1 MTLLEGST
9 AKTTST
15 ITKLSFHEFK
25 KLKEDQRTKKIE
37 ANKKVKAIR
46 DVKIQ
51 IRVMEELD
59 GHLKRIKGR
68 TLPLVVPSNVSEEA
82 LLKAA
87 QDKHSR
93 HFKQFDQHLDY
104 VLLYPDQ
111 TIVHTLPG
119 SSVLF
124 PLNKYKEELEKPFS
138 KLCFWLCSTSDIQ
151 SCIDFL
157 EDESEQSSEPGPSY
171 ISDTATTA
179 SEVKERDGSLRASN
193 CQIKTSPSTN
203 RAVSKTSYPP
213 RGNSNYPTCF
223 KRFPLEEIEAHAYLC
238 VDLWVDPV
246 GELESDGE
254 QEFIGTE
261 ELSCD
266 EHASDERWNFPTS

>member
-1 MTLLEGST
+1 M
-9 AKTTST
+9 
-15 ITKLSFHEFK
+15 
-25 KLKEDQRTKKIE
+25 
-37 ANKKVKAIR
+37 
-46 DVKIQ
+46 
-51 IRVMEELD
+51 
-59 GHLKRIKGR
+59 
-68 TLPLVVPSNVSEEA
+68 PSNVSAVA

-111 TIVHTLPG
+111 TIVQTLPG

-138 KLCFWLCSTSDIQ
+138 KLYFWLCSTSDVQ

-157 EDESEQSSEPGPSY
+157 EEESEQSSELGPSY

-179 SEVKERDGSLRASN
+179 LEVKERDGSLRASN
-193 CQIKTSPSTN
+193 CPVKTSPSTN

-213 RGNSNYPTCF
+213 RGNSTYPTCL
-223 KRFPLEEIEAHAYLC
+223 KKLKHMHTSL
-238 VDLWVDPV
+238 LTS
-246 GELESDGE
+246 GLTLLES
-254 QEFIGTE
+254 
-261 ELSCD
+261 
-266 EHASDERWNFPTS
+266 

>member
-68 TLPLVVPSNVSEEA
+68 TLPLVLPSNVSAEA

-93 HFKQFDQHLDY
+93 HFKQFDQPLDY

-111 TIVHTLPG
+111 TIVQPC
-119 SSVLF
+119 
-124 PLNKYKEELEKPFS
+124 LEVTFHP
-138 KLCFWLCSTSDIQ
+138 
-151 SCIDFL
+151 
-157 EDESEQSSEPGPSY
+157 
-171 ISDTATTA
+171 
-179 SEVKERDGSLRASN
+179 
-193 CQIKTSPSTN
+193 
-203 RAVSKTSYPP
+203 
-213 RGNSNYPTCF
+213 
-223 KRFPLEEIEAHAYLC
+223 
-238 VDLWVDPV
+238 
-246 GELESDGE
+246 
-254 QEFIGTE
+254 
-261 ELSCD
+261 
-266 EHASDERWNFPTS
+266 

>member
-1 MTLLEGST
+1 MVEASRRPTPLRPSLPLPKHLQQLHKVPNIRTKPGNSLWPYVV
-9 AKTTST
+9 ATT
-15 ITKLSFHEFK
+15 K
-25 KLKEDQRTKKIE
+25 KFNNYANHTQRTSESTQEKLAKNV
-37 ANKKVKAIR
+37 A
-46 DVKIQ
+46 DVKLNTKQ
-51 IRVMEELD
+51 ALFKMV
-59 GHLKRIKGR
+59 K
-68 TLPLVVPSNVSEEA
+68 EEA

-111 TIVHTLPG
+111 TIVQTLPG

-138 KLCFWLCSTSDIQ
+138 KLYFWLCSTSDVQ

-157 EDESEQSSEPGPSY
+157 EEESEQSSELGPSY

-179 SEVKERDGSLRASN
+179 LEVKERDGSLRASN
-193 CQIKTSPSTN
+193 CPVKTSPSTN
-203 RAVSKTSYPP
+203 RARKQHL
-213 RGNSNYPTCF
+213 SNL
-223 KRFPLEEIEAHAYLC
+223 LEEIEAHAYLF